1 MSNFVTTFFRKRD
14 EMNFKIIE
22 FKKID
27 STNDYLKNY
36 FSNLDEGTVIV
47 TKYQTKGRGRLTRSW
62 LDSKN
67 NNLTFSI
74 LLYPKI
80 ANPNLSKLTLM
91 ACASV
96 FDVLSKKADNIK
108 IKWPNDILIDNKKIC
123 GILTESI
130 FEGNQLK
137 CVIIGIGINVNSKK
151 FPNEIA
157 MRATSLYLATK
168 NHFDLEELLQ
178 AILTNFSKHYQMFL
192 EDKHSY
198 IDVCR
203 LNSPYIGTMVKV
215 LINEELKEVKI
226 IDILDNGN
234 LLISDD
240 NQLRE
245 IISGEITLI

>member
-1 MSNFVTTFFRKRD
+1 
-14 EMNFKIIE
+14 MNFKIIE
-22 FKKID
+22 FKEID
-27 STNDYLKNY
+27 STNDYLKNNFPY
-36 FSNLDEGTVIV
+36 LDEGTVIV

-74 LLYPKI
+74 LLNPEI
-80 ANPNLSKLTLM
+80 SNPNLSKLTLM
-91 ACASV
+91 TCASI
-96 FDVLSKKADNIK
+96 FDVLSKKVENIK

-151 FPNEIA
+151 FPKEIVS
-157 MRATSLYLATK
+157 RATSLYQATK
-168 NHFDLEELLQ
+168 KHFDLEELLQ
-178 AILTNFSKHYQMFL
+178 AVLTSFSKHYQMFL
-192 EDKHSY
+192 QDKHSY

-203 LNSPYIGTMVKV
+203 LNSPFIGTMVKV
-215 LINEELKEVKI
+215 LINEEIKMVKI

-234 LLISDD
+234 LLINDD